1 MALGRRGRRSERAKL
16 DATPPWQEERVRE
29 TPVTTGPWDEQ
40 DVPDDGVPRL
50 DLGALRIP
58 IIDGLEVTVGL
69 DADGHPVEASLRYGG
84 SELRLVAL
92 AAPRTGGIWNE
103 VRKQLRGSLASQ
115 GGTAQDSRGRF
126 GTELTARAPVH
137 GGYQTVRFVGVD
149 GPRWMLQAT
158 FAGQAATDPARAGTL
173 EKILRGV
180 VVVRGSGPMPV
191 RDPLVLTLPR
201 QDDLVAG
208 AGAAPAAVEAEDEQ
222 PEEQEPEA
230 DQLDVE
236 EAEEAEEAGPEVTS
250 TGEPGPE
257 EPDAEERA
265 GRRPPRTPPGRT
277 APSHAA
283 GRSRGSHRS
292 RRRR

>member
-1 MALGRRGRRSERAKL
+1 MAVGRRGRRSERAKL
-16 DATPPWQEERVRE
+16 DATPPWHEEKVRD
-29 TPVTTGPWDEQ
+29 TAVTTGPWDER
-40 DVPDDGVPRL
+40 DVPEDGLPRL

-58 IIDGLEVTVGL
+58 ILEGMEVTVGL
-69 DADGHPVEASLRYGG
+69 DPEGHPVEATLRYGG
-84 SELRLVAL
+84 SEMRLVAL
-92 AAPRTGGIWNE
+92 AAPRTGGIWDD

-158 FAGQAATDPARAGTL
+158 FGGQAATDPRRAVPL
-173 EKILRGV
+173 EDILRGV

-201 QDDLVAG
+201 QEDLVGDAQPG
-208 AGAAPAAVEAEDEQ
+208 SPEPGSPEPGSPEPGSPEPAAAEPAAAEPAAAEPAAAEPAAAARSDQ
-222 PEEQEPEA
+222 PSGVPE
-230 DQLDVE
+230 
-236 EAEEAEEAGPEVTS
+236 
-250 TGEPGPE
+250 
-257 EPDAEERA
+257 
-265 GRRPPRTPPGRT
+265 GRP
-277 APSHAA
+277 ASHAA
-283 GRSRGSHRS
+283 ARSRGSHRS